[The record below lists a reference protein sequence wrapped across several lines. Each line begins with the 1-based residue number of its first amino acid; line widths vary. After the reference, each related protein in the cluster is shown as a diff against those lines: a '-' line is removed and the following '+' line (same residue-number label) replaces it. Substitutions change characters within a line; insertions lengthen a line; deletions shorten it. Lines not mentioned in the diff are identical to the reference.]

1 MDSQIQ
7 KIYQM
12 AGEDKDIPVGVLTAE
27 NRDTWTH
34 VRQEMLKSP
43 VNKTSLDLIETATM
57 VLCLDDT
64 KPISRREASRACW
77 HGDGRNRFFDKS
89 LQFIVFDNG
98 KAGFNGEHSMMDAT
112 PTSRLCDFICEGLAL
127 GKIDLGPAL
136 SDSSP
141 PLPTPVKLSFEL
153 SPKTLESISQ
163 AEKAFDALIQTQ
175 DLTVVVCPQYGK
187 NLIKKLGCSP
197 DAYTQMVI
205 QLAYYKLY
213 GTCRAT
219 YESAQTKK
227 YKWGRTETC
236 RSVTNESVAWVK
248 AMADPKVSVKVKGEL
263 RRKAVQAQSS
273 YMAKAVEGFGVDRHL
288 LGILFSKILSFV

>member
-1 MDSQIQ
+1 VD

-12 AGEDKDIPVGVLTAE
+12 AGTDKDIPVGVLTSE
-27 NRDTWTH
+27 NRDTWTEA
-34 VRQEMLKSP
+34 RKEMLKSP
-43 VNKTSLDLIETATM
+43 VNKATLDVIERASF

-112 PTSRLCDFICEGLAL
+112 PTSRLCDFICEGLAQN
-127 GKIDLGPAL
+127 KIDLGSPTL
-136 SDSSP
+136 ESSSAN
-141 PLPTPVKLSFEL
+141 LPTPVKLSFDL
-153 SPKTLESISQ
+153 SPSTLQSIQ
-163 AEKAFDALIQTQ
+163 VAEKNFDELIKTQ
-175 DLTVVVCPQYGK
+175 DLSVVVCPQYGK

-248 AMADPKVSVKVKGEL
+248 AMQNPTVSVKEKGEL
-263 RRKAVQAQSS
+263 GRKAVAAQSS

-288 LGILFSKILSFV
+288 LGRLNLCILH